1 MLMRVGAAW
10 MMMGAGIPTRNSI
23 ALLRVLHSPPTART
37 RLSGQRAEL
46 TRTRNSIALL
56 RVLHSPATARTRL
69 SGQRAELTR
78 TRGCSS

>member
-10 MMMGAGIPTRNSI
+10 MMMDAGIRQRRACDNPLGPHCDR
-23 ALLRVLHSPPTART
+23 LGTA
-37 RLSGQRAEL
+37 GI
-46 TRTRNSIALL
+46 RTRNSIALL
-56 RVLHSPATARTRL
+56 RLLHSPATARNRL